1 MLTSSAE
8 FESLPCL
15 ALIPGEV
22 PELGLHLLTTNDR
35 PQGRGV
41 ASGLGPE
48 SSSLPPRAAWREEER
63 CAHSRWTPGT
73 RPPTQPKPPQSVRL
87 GDTAPSPLLI
97 GVSAAGLQAQ
107 EDKACELVSEVSAGP
122 REPRAG
128 LGGRPHCTPGHRAP

>member
-8 FESLPCL
+8 FKSLPCL

-41 ASGLGPE
+41 ASDLGPE
-48 SSSLPPRAAWREEER
+48 SSLPPPRAAWREEER
-63 CAHSRWTPGT
+63 FAHSRWTPGT

-107 EDKACELVSEVSAGP
+107 EDKACELASEVSAGP

-128 LGGRPHCTPGHRAP
+128 PGGRPHCTPGYRAP